1 MNDADLQAF
10 THILYLHNAPQEI
23 AGRREGDESRK
34 RAAMGVDKLMKWR
47 DAEMIRLQKLCR
59 ALSILFMK
67 VHDHSIAIQRVK
79 DFVRHNSEYNEE
91 LVAQELETSIM
102 AQSVDQSGQ
111 ATLESVMKDLELI
124 ANGEVGIKTMLV
136 IDADNTLAPEDA
148 SELFWKQLPD
158 IDNPLNELSIAR

>member
-1 MNDADLQAF
+1 M
-10 THILYLHNAPQEI
+10 
-23 AGRREGDESRK
+23 
-34 RAAMGVDKLMKWR
+34 M
-47 DAEMIRLQKLCR
+47 RLQKLCH
-59 ALSILFMK
+59 AHSILFTS

-79 DFVRHNSEYNEE
+79 DFFRHNSEYNEE

-136 IDADNTLAPEDA
+136 IDADKTLAPEDA
-148 SELFWKQLPD
+148 SELF
-158 IDNPLNELSIAR
+158 